1 FNEIT
6 FTNGNVSIKVA
17 QGAAGTPV
25 RFWTKTDGTVELR
38 TYKNSKI
45 TISTTDGDMSSIVFD
60 GYKVATMSPSTGNFD
75 NGNWRGNANS
85 VTFDVTATLNI
96 KTITVK

>member
-1 FNEIT
+1 
-6 FTNGNVSIKVA
+6 
-17 QGAAGTPV
+17 
-25 RFWTKTDGTVELR
+25 
-38 TYKNSKI
+38 
-45 TISTTDGDMSSIVFD
+45 MSSIVFD

-75 NGNWRGNANS
+75 NGNWSGNANS